1 MKAWFWREL
10 GAKTPPPPVWMLL
23 MLIHIWWIFLMIDFS
38 VSLTGKSRF
47 KCDQDGTCEISS
59 RNLRNSCKACR
70 LNKCQQLGMSESH
83 FQNIQWYHFSFN
95 FLSFFFKILNN
106 NHLQDTWAKME
117 KNRVVYHIWK
127 SKSQKKSKS
136 FPVSW
141 APLLLLFFFFPSSK
155 NPMSFCLSLQLV
167 QEPTLKKSI
176 IKGDNLCSIPE
187 PVGIRYCALP
197 SSHHIWYFKKIQL
210 ICGTQNF
217 HNPKEKSGPGSW
229 TNDLWFCFTIDY
241 VCSLSSTFSK

>member
-1 MKAWFWREL
+1 MAHGSKRNSLWISHWSRNLHL
-10 GAKTPPPPVWMLL
+10 GLIIHGSLKLICGAAGKLFMEPGDEGLILEGAGSQDPPPPRVDATHVNSYLV
-23 MLIHIWWIFLMIDFS
+23 DFS
-38 VSLTGKSRF
+38 NDWFLCILTGKARF

-127 SKSQKKSKS
+127 SKSQKKSIELSS
-136 FPVSW
+136 FLSPSSF
-141 APLLLLFFFFPSSK
+141 AFFF
-155 NPMSFCLSLQLV
+155 LSQ
-167 QEPTLKKSI
+167 LKKSHVF
-176 IKGDNLCSIPE
+176 LPE
-187 PVGIRYCALP
+187 PSISPGA
-197 SSHHIWYFKKIQL
+197 
-210 ICGTQNF
+210 
-217 HNPKEKSGPGSW
+217 NPQKVH
-229 TNDLWFCFTIDY
+229 Y
-241 VCSLSSTFSK
+241 